1 MFRCVF
7 SLAILLVVLTP
18 ADGLAEGLPPKIKV
32 GKKELVL
39 NGAGVREKYFLDL
52 YQAGLYLLKPN
63 SDAASI
69 INADAPMLIH
79 LVITSKM
86 VSQEKLIESL
96 QEGFKNSTQGKTE
109 PIRSEIEKFRQCFAE
124 EITRGNVFDIV
135 YWPGQGVTVLKNGKK
150 KGVIPGLAFKRALLG
165 IWLGDRPA
173 DANLRLALLG
183 GASKTIRK

>member
-1 MFRCVF
+1 MFRSVL
-7 SLAILLVVLTP
+7 SLAIFLAILVP
-18 ADGLAEGLPPKIKV
+18 AEGLAKGLPPKIKV

-96 QEGFKNSTQGKTE
+96 QEGFKNSTQGKTDA
-109 PIRSEIEKFRQCFAE
+109 IRTEIEKFRQCFAE

-150 KGVIPGLAFKRALLG
+150 KGVIPGLAFKRALFG

-173 DANLRLALLG
+173 DANLRVALLG
-183 GASKTIRK
+183 NSSQTSRK